1 MALKRMGAPDK
12 FKVIKEKWVV
22 QGKLLIFS
30 GGLEIHPSLMVL
42 PVALLELLM
51 FSL

>member
-1 MALKRMGAPDK
+1 MALKRTGAPDI

-30 GGLEIHPSLMVL
+30 GGLEVHLVL
-42 PVALLELLM
+42 VALSGG
-51 FSL
+51 FAGIS